1 MPEQTAYNTG
11 NPFKVIKM
19 VNGEDVLCKI
29 LEEYK
34 DALVVEYPMSVVKN
48 QIVEQENH
56 IVEHTGLQR
65 WMNFTHDKSFLIL
78 KEKILSLG
86 DLAPEVTLY
95 YKHICKKISV
105 EESREPTDEEEAM
118 MKLRDNMETLVEAL
132 GNTDVEG
139 GDANLPSYVFPVDKS
154 KLHYSNNTL
163 YYTPM
168 SSTCQ
173 G

>member
-1 MPEQTAYNTG
+1 MEETAYTSK
-11 NPFKVIKM
+11 NPFKVLKM
-19 VNGEDVLCKI
+19 MNGEDVLCKV

-34 DALVVEYPMSVVKN
+34 DALVIEYPMSVVKN
-48 QIVEQENH
+48 QIMESNDH

-95 YKHICKKISV
+95 YKHICKRISV

-118 MKLRDNMETLVEAL
+118 MKMQDNIEQLTDAVAGSNGTLKESDIPSNV
-132 GNTDVEG
+132 
-139 GDANLPSYVFPVDKS
+139 LPMDKS
-154 KLHYSNNTL
+154 KLH
-163 YYTPM
+163 
-168 SSTCQ
+168 
-173 G
+173 

>member
-1 MPEQTAYNTG
+1 MEQTAYNTG

-48 QIVEQENH
+48 QIVEAENH

-95 YKHICKKISV
+95 YKHICKRMTL

-132 GNTDVEG
+132 GDTDD
-139 GDANLPSYVFPVDKS
+139 GDSKAPSSVFPLDKS
-154 KLHYSNNTL
+154 KLH
-163 YYTPM
+163 
-168 SSTCQ
+168 
-173 G
+173 

>member
-1 MPEQTAYNTG
+1 MEQTAYNTG

-95 YKHICKKISV
+95 YKHICKRISV

-118 MKLRDNMETLVEAL
+118 MKLKDNMETLVEAL
-132 GNTDVEG
+132 GGED
-139 GDANLPSYVFPVDKS
+139 GDSNLPSGIFPLDKS
-154 KLHYSNNTL
+154 KLH
-163 YYTPM
+163 
-168 SSTCQ
+168 
-173 G
+173 

>member
-19 VNGEDVLCKI
+19 VNGEDVLCKV

-95 YKHICKKISV
+95 YKHICKRISV

-118 MKLRDNMETLVEAL
+118 MKMQDNMETLVEAL
-132 GNTDVEG
+132 GDVD
-139 GDANLPSYVFPVDKS
+139 GDANLPSKVLPLDKS
-154 KLHYSNNTL
+154 KLH
-163 YYTPM
+163 
-168 SSTCQ
+168 
-173 G
+173 

>member
-1 MPEQTAYNTG
+1 MEQTAYNTG

-48 QIVEQENH
+48 QIVEAENH

-118 MKLRDNMETLVEAL
+118 MKLKDNMETLVEAL
-132 GNTDVEG
+132 GGED
-139 GDANLPSYVFPVDKS
+139 GDSNLPSGIFPLDKS
-154 KLHYSNNTL
+154 KLH
-163 YYTPM
+163 
-168 SSTCQ
+168 
-173 G
+173 

>member
-48 QIVEQENH
+48 QIVEAENH

-118 MKLRDNMETLVEAL
+118 MKLQDNMETLVEVL
-132 GNTDVEG
+132 
-139 GDANLPSYVFPVDKS
+139 GDANVEDGDSKVPSSVFPLDKS
-154 KLHYSNNTL
+154 KLH
-163 YYTPM
+163 
-168 SSTCQ
+168 
-173 G
+173 

>member
-48 QIVEQENH
+48 QIVEAENH

-95 YKHICKKISV
+95 YKHICKRISV

-118 MKLRDNMETLVEAL
+118 MKLKDNMETLVEAL
-132 GNTDVEG
+132 GGED
-139 GDANLPSYVFPVDKS
+139 GDSNLPSGIFPLDKS
-154 KLHYSNNTL
+154 KLH
-163 YYTPM
+163 
-168 SSTCQ
+168 
-173 G
+173 

>member
-1 MPEQTAYNTG
+1 MEETAYTSK
-11 NPFKVIKM
+11 NPFKVLKM
-19 VNGEDVLCKI
+19 MNGEDVLCKV

-48 QIVEQENH
+48 QIVEAENH

-118 MKLRDNMETLVEAL
+118 MKLQDNMETLVEAL
-132 GNTDVEG
+132 GDAD
-139 GDANLPSYVFPVDKS
+139 GDSNLPSNVFPLDKS
-154 KLHYSNNTL
+154 KLH
-163 YYTPM
+163 
-168 SSTCQ
+168 
-173 G
+173 

>member
-95 YKHICKKISV
+95 YKHICKRMSV
-105 EESREPTDEEEAM
+105 EESKEPTDEDEAM
-118 MKLRDNMETLVEAL
+118 MKMQDNMETLVEAL
-132 GNTDVEG
+132 GDVD
-139 GDANLPSYVFPVDKS
+139 GDSNLPSRVFPLDKS
-154 KLHYSNNTL
+154 KLH
-163 YYTPM
+163 
-168 SSTCQ
+168 
-173 G
+173 

>member
-48 QIVEQENH
+48 QIVESENH

-95 YKHICKKISV
+95 YKHICKRISV
-105 EESREPTDEEEAM
+105 EESHEPTDEDEAM
-118 MKLRDNMETLVEAL
+118 MKLQDNMETLVEAL
-132 GNTDVEG
+132 GDVNIEG
-139 GDANLPSYVFPVDKS
+139 GDSNLPSNVFPLDKS
-154 KLHYSNNTL
+154 KLH
-163 YYTPM
+163 
-168 SSTCQ
+168 
-173 G
+173 

>member
-1 MPEQTAYNTG
+1 MESTAYNTG

-48 QIVEQENH
+48 QIVEAENH

-132 GNTDVEG
+132 GEAD
-139 GDANLPSYVFPVDKS
+139 GDSNLPSGIFPLDKS
-154 KLHYSNNTL
+154 KLH
-163 YYTPM
+163 
-168 SSTCQ
+168 
-173 G
+173 

>member
-1 MPEQTAYNTG
+1 MESTAWKSG

-19 VNGEDVLCKI
+19 MNGEDVLCKV

-48 QIVEQENH
+48 QIVEQDNH

-95 YKHICKKISV
+95 YKHICKRITI
-105 EESREPTDEEEAM
+105 EESHEPTDEDEAM
-118 MKLRDNMETLVEAL
+118 MKLRDNVETLVNAL
-132 GNTDVEG
+132 A
-139 GDANLPSYVFPVDKS
+139 GDKVSEEDLELPSSVFPLDKS
-154 KLHYSNNTL
+154 KLH
-163 YYTPM
+163 
-168 SSTCQ
+168 
-173 G
+173 

>member
-1 MPEQTAYNTG
+1 MEQTAYNTG

-48 QIVEQENH
+48 QIVEAENH

-95 YKHICKKISV
+95 YKHICKRMTL

-118 MKLRDNMETLVEAL
+118 MKLRDNMESLVEAL
-132 GNTDVEG
+132 GDVDD
-139 GDANLPSYVFPVDKS
+139 GDSKAPSTVFPLDKS
-154 KLHYSNNTL
+154 KLH
-163 YYTPM
+163 
-168 SSTCQ
+168 
-173 G
+173 

>member
-1 MPEQTAYNTG
+1 MEQTAYNTG

-48 QIVEQENH
+48 QIVEAENH

-118 MKLRDNMETLVEAL
+118 MKLQDNMETLVEVL
-132 GNTDVEG
+132 
-139 GDANLPSYVFPVDKS
+139 GDANVEDGDSILPSRVFPLDKS
-154 KLHYSNNTL
+154 KLH
-163 YYTPM
+163 
-168 SSTCQ
+168 
-173 G
+173 

>member
-1 MPEQTAYNTG
+1 MEQTAYNTG

-48 QIVEQENH
+48 QIVEAENH

-95 YKHICKKISV
+95 YKHICKRMTL
-105 EESREPTDEEEAM
+105 EESREPTNEEEAL
-118 MKLRDNMETLVEAL
+118 MKLRDNMETLGEAL
-132 GNTDVEG
+132 GGPDMED
-139 GDANLPSYVFPVDKS
+139 GDSKVPSSVFPLDKS
-154 KLHYSNNTL
+154 KLH
-163 YYTPM
+163 
-168 SSTCQ
+168 
-173 G
+173 

>member
-1 MPEQTAYNTG
+1 METTAYNTG
-11 NPFKVIKM
+11 NPFKILKM
-19 VNGEDVLCKI
+19 INGEDVLCKI

-48 QIVEQENH
+48 QIVEAENH

-118 MKLRDNMETLVEAL
+118 MKLRDNMESLVEAL
-132 GNTDVEG
+132 GDTD
-139 GDANLPSYVFPVDKS
+139 GDSNLPSNVFPLDKS
-154 KLHYSNNTL
+154 KLH
-163 YYTPM
+163 
-168 SSTCQ
+168 
-173 G
+173 

>member
-1 MPEQTAYNTG
+1 MDMESTAYNTG

-48 QIVEQENH
+48 QIVEAENH

-118 MKLRDNMETLVEAL
+118 MKLKDNMETLVEAL
-132 GNTDVEG
+132 GDAD
-139 GDANLPSYVFPVDKS
+139 GDSNLPSNVFPLDKS
-154 KLHYSNNTL
+154 KLH
-163 YYTPM
+163 
-168 SSTCQ
+168 
-173 G
+173 

>member
-1 MPEQTAYNTG
+1 MDMEPTAYNTG

-48 QIVEQENH
+48 QIVEAENH

-95 YKHICKKISV
+95 YKHICKRMSV

-118 MKLRDNMETLVEAL
+118 MKLKDNMETLVEAL
-132 GNTDVEG
+132 G
-139 GDANLPSYVFPVDKS
+139 GDDEDSNLTSRVFPLDKS
-154 KLHYSNNTL
+154 KLH
-163 YYTPM
+163 
-168 SSTCQ
+168 
-173 G
+173 

>member
-1 MPEQTAYNTG
+1 MEQTAYNTG

-34 DALVVEYPMSVVKN
+34 DALVVEFPMSVVKN
-48 QIVEQENH
+48 QIVEAENH

-118 MKLRDNMETLVEAL
+118 MKLQDNMETLVEVL
-132 GNTDVEG
+132 
-139 GDANLPSYVFPVDKS
+139 GDANVEDGDSNLPSRVFPLDKS
-154 KLHYSNNTL
+154 KLH
-163 YYTPM
+163 
-168 SSTCQ
+168 
-173 G
+173 

>member
-1 MPEQTAYNTG
+1 MEQTAYNTG

-48 QIVEQENH
+48 QIVEAENH

-95 YKHICKKISV
+95 YKHICKKISI
-105 EESREPTDEEEAM
+105 EESHAPSTEDEAE
-118 MKLRDNMETLVEAL
+118 MKMRDNIEQLTDAIHGSNGTLDES
-132 GNTDVEG
+132 D
-139 GDANLPSYVFPVDKS
+139 LPSNVFPLDKS
-154 KLHYSNNTL
+154 KLH
-163 YYTPM
+163 
-168 SSTCQ
+168 
-173 G
+173 

>member
-1 MPEQTAYNTG
+1 MEQTAYNTG

-48 QIVEQENH
+48 QIVEAENH

-118 MKLRDNMETLVEAL
+118 MKLKDNMETLVEAL
-132 GNTDVEG
+132 GGED
-139 GDANLPSYVFPVDKS
+139 GDSNLPSSIFPLDKS
-154 KLHYSNNTL
+154 KLH
-163 YYTPM
+163 
-168 SSTCQ
+168 
-173 G
+173 